1 MINNIIEFN
10 KKYQFRII
18 LVLALALKLTD
29 NYPILDFIVFLLCSL
44 FVITVVITNV
54 TSYIKWIKVKNDA
67 QIIIEEGF
75 GIDYINDEIKKI
87 ENNNTL
93 SDNKK
98 TEIIN
103 KMKNAIDS
111 LNQTQKN

>member
-1 MINNIIEFN
+1 M
-10 KKYQFRII
+10 
-18 LVLALALKLTD
+18 
-29 NYPILDFIVFLLCSL
+29 
-44 FVITVVITNV
+44 
-54 TSYIKWIKVKNDA
+54 KNDA